1 MCDTLKKESILNN
14 SLIYKIEILRDPNKT
29 HCPSPHC
36 QNVCTIVN
44 KNKLLDL
51 NIENTSSLKKSHH
64 HHHHHQSVRVTC
76 EKCNLTFCS
85 TCFKKWSD
93 HQMSPNVSV
102 LISSPKSLSNSSSTT
117 AADDTSYLLN
127 KDLTNSSYLEY
138 CECEQQPNNN
148 SNRMES
154 SLISNGESGG
164 SGGGGDLYRLSKSSF
179 EHFENIKRCPKCAV
193 LIERADG
200 CAQIMCKVC
209 KHTFCFYCLASLDV
223 SF

>member
-1 MCDTLKKESILNN
+1 MCATLKKESILNS
-14 SLIYKIEILRDPNKT
+14 SLIFKIEILRDPNKT

-36 QNVCTIVN
+36 QNVCTIAN

-51 NIENTSSLKKSHH
+51 NIENTSFKKS

-93 HQMSPNVSV
+93 QMSPNVSA
-102 LISSPKSLSNSSSTT
+102 LMSSPKSLSNSSST
-117 AADDTSYLLN
+117 AGDDTSYLLN

-138 CECEQQPNNN
+138 CECEQPNNN
-148 SNRMES
+148 SNRIDS

-164 SGGGGDLYRLSKSSF
+164 GGGGDLYRLSKSSF

-223 SF
+223 SLFT